1 MGVNHHVQ
9 QKGHL
14 MADIANAL
22 KLALESLQATGTF
35 TWNSPSLAL
44 TARDIPTL
52 ERALQAAQ
60 RNEQAWLGFKRVVDA
75 HACTQGTGWE
85 PYPEGS
91 ANADDFA
98 FFANEARE
106 IVCGHEYSARDRFQM
121 LDITRGPSMHFDQF
135 PGLTWESVPLF
146 TATRL
151 VVFGASDVAR
161 FTAAYAADAGFEV
174 EVVDPDPAFLSEER
188 FPRATRTLMP
198 FDQLEHVEIG
208 PNDFACVLTRNHAH
222 DPEALMHALKSPAAY
237 IGLIGHVDK
246 IAGNFELL
254 RQHGIAAGEFTRVH
268 APIGIKC
275 GAKTP
280 AEIAISITAQLIQE
294 RHNR

>member
-1 MGVNHHVQ
+1 
-9 QKGHL
+9 
-14 MADIANAL
+14 MAGILAEIE
-22 KLALESLQATGTF
+22 KALEALQATESFEWEHPT
-35 TWNSPSLAL
+35 L
-44 TARDIPTL
+44 TLTQADIPTL
-52 ERALQAAQ
+52 ERALRAAQ
-60 RNEQAWLGFKRVVDA
+60 RNEQAWLGFKLVANPDT
-75 HACTQGTGWE
+75 CMQGTGWE

-91 ANADDFA
+91 ANAESFL
-98 FFANEARE
+98 FFANEGRK
-106 IVCGHEYSARDRFQM
+106 IVCSHDYSPRDRFQM

-135 PGLTWESVPLF
+135 PGLTWESTPLF

-151 VVFGASDVAR
+151 VIFGASDVAR
-161 FTAAYAADAGFEV
+161 YTAAYAADASFEV
-174 EVVDPDPAFLSEER
+174 EVVDPDPSFLSEER
-188 FPRATRTLMP
+188 FPRAARVLIA
-198 FDQLEHVEIG
+198 FDQLASIELG

-222 DPEALMHALKSPAAY
+222 DPEALMHTLKSPAAY
-237 IGLIGHVDK
+237 VGLIGHVDK

-254 RQHGIAAGEFTRVH
+254 RKHGIAAEEFTRVH